1 MTITPE
7 RDPRAEQQGDGQP
20 ENVRE
25 LQDTSGGAARAAR
38 AARDERGTAGMGG
51 TSDAGSAADEATEDA
66 LFDRGLP
73 DDRTRQKGGPR

>member
-1 MTITPE
+1 MATTPE
-7 RDPRAEQQGDGQP
+7 RDPRAQQQGDGQP

-25 LQDTSGGAARAAR
+25 LQDTSGGAARADR
-38 AARDERGTAGMGG
+38 AEHGTPGMGG
-51 TSDAGSAADEATEDA
+51 TSDAGSAADAALEDA